1 MISHAPLTYQ
11 ALCSRQGTD
20 IVPHTTCV
28 WFAEH
33 VRLRGD
39 KRDLFTPLSPS
50 VVFSMTMSDSFTKQ
64 VFIAWLFWAQ

>member
-39 KRDLFTPLSPS
+39 KRDLFPLSLQ
-50 VVFSMTMSDSFTKQ
+50 VLFS
-64 VFIAWLFWAQ
+64 A